1 MGWVADFKT
10 GIVIDTDIK
19 PTVKLSV
26 LEPGKRPATGK
37 PRPATKFKWEHVRSR
52 LAVGRERALKIAGS
66 DVRRATQRAMSNRK
80 PIKEKL
86 IDLGVVDGER
96 LVAKRRQIAIPDK
109 VTSWKTARFPKG
121 FLRSDIQYDY
131 DATTDS
137 VVVGPTRLPK
147 LNKLHEVGGQVQLWF
162 VRTRAPA
169 SVPRRLSGGA
179 VFGIT
184 SNTPAGTNPIELGSR
199 RVRAR
204 RYMQTGL
211 DDAKPNLAEAFRDAI
226 SGP

>member
-1 MGWVADFKT
+1 MGWVADFRT
-10 GIVIDTDIK
+10 GTVTGDGVLRAK
-19 PTVKLSV
+19 VSVTVK
-26 LEPGKRPATGK
+26 EGGGKSGAGK
-37 PRPATKFKWEHVRSR
+37 PPTKFKWEHVKGR

-86 IDLGVVDGER
+86 IDIGVVNGER

-184 SNTPAGTNPIELGSR
+184 SNTPAGTNPIEIGSR

-211 DDAKPNLAEAFRDAI
+211 DDATPNLAEAFRDSI

>member
-1 MGWVADFKT
+1 MGWVADFRT
-10 GIVIDTDIK
+10 GTVTGDGLLRAK
-19 PTVKLSV
+19 VSVTVK
-26 LEPGKRPATGK
+26 EGGGKSGAGK
-37 PRPATKFKWEHVRSR
+37 PPTKFKWEHVKGR

-66 DVRRATQRAMSNRK
+66 NVRRATQRAMSNRK

-86 IDLGVVDGER
+86 IDIGVVNGER

-162 VRTRAPA
+162 VRTRSPA

-184 SNTPAGTNPIELGSR
+184 SNTPAGTNPIEIGSR

>member
-1 MGWVADFKT
+1 MGWKADFRKMT
-10 GIVIDTDIK
+10 VIDTDIK

-26 LEPGKRPATGK
+26 LEPGKRPAAGR
-37 PRPATKFKWEHVRSR
+37 PQPATKFKWQHVRSR

-86 IDLGVVDGER
+86 IDIGVINGER
-96 LVAKRRQIAIPDK
+96 LVAKRRQIAIPEK

-147 LNKLHEVGGQVQLWF
+147 LNKLHEIGGQVQLWF

-179 VFGIT
+179 IFGIT
-184 SNTPAGTNPIELGSR
+184 SNTPAGTDPVKLGSR
-199 RVRAR
+199 RVKAR
-204 RYMQTGL
+204 RYMQKGL
-211 DDAKPNLAEAFRDAI
+211 DNAKPKLAEAFRDTI
-226 SGP
+226 VGP

>member
-1 MGWVADFKT
+1 MGWKADFRT
-10 GIVIDTDIK
+10 GTVTGDGLLRPK
-19 PTVKLSV
+19 VSVTVKEGGGTSGAGKP
-26 LEPGKRPATGK
+26 PGKFR
-37 PRPATKFKWEHVRSR
+37 WQHVQNRV
-52 LAVGRERALKIAGS
+52 AVGRQRALKIAGAE
-66 DVRRATQRAMSNRK
+66 VRRATQRAMSNRK
-80 PIKEKL
+80 PLKEKL
-86 IDLGVVDGER
+86 VDLGVVNGER
-96 LVAKRRQIAIPDK
+96 LIAKRRQIAIPDR

-131 DATTDS
+131 DASTDS

-147 LNKLHEVGGQVQLWF
+147 LNKLHEVGGQVRLWF
-162 VRTRAPA
+162 VRTRAPS

-184 SNTPAGTNPIELGSR
+184 SNTPGGTDPVELGSR
-199 RVRAR
+199 RVKAR

-211 DDAKPNLAEAFRDAI
+211 DDATPKIAESFRDTI

>member
-1 MGWVADFKT
+1 MGWVADFRT
-10 GIVIDTDIK
+10 GTVTGDGLLRAK
-19 PTVKLSV
+19 VSVTVK
-26 LEPGKRPATGK
+26 EGGGKSGAGK
-37 PRPATKFKWEHVRSR
+37 PPSKFKWEHVRSR

-86 IDLGVVDGER
+86 IDLGVVNGER

-131 DATTDS
+131 DSSTDS
-137 VVVGPTRLPK
+137 VVVGPAKLPK
-147 LNKLHEVGGQVQLWF
+147 LNKLHEVGGTINLWF
-162 VRTRAPA
+162 VKTAAPA
-169 SVPRRLSGGA
+169 KVPRKFSGGA

-184 SNTPAGTNPIELGSR
+184 SNRPIGKQSIKLGSR
-199 RVRAR
+199 RVQAR
-204 RYMQTGL
+204 RYMAQGL
-211 DDAKPNLAEAFRDAI
+211 KNGMAKIPEAFRDSI

>member
-1 MGWVADFKT
+1 MGWVADFRT
-10 GIVIDTDIK
+10 GTVTGDGLLRAK
-19 PTVKLSV
+19 VSVTVK
-26 LEPGKRPATGK
+26 EGGGKSGAGK
-37 PRPATKFKWEHVRSR
+37 PPSKFKWEHVRSR

-86 IDLGVVDGER
+86 IDIGVVNGER

-162 VRTRAPA
+162 VRTRSPP

-184 SNTPAGTNPIELGSR
+184 SNTPAGTNPIEIGSR

-226 SGP
+226 TGP

>member
-1 MGWVADFKT
+1 MGWVADFRT
-10 GIVIDTDIK
+10 GTVTGDGLLRAK
-19 PTVKLSV
+19 VSVTVK
-26 LEPGKRPATGK
+26 EGGGKSGAGK
-37 PRPATKFKWEHVRSR
+37 PPSKFKWEHVRSR

-86 IDLGVVDGER
+86 IDLGVVNGER

-162 VRTRAPA
+162 VRTRSPA

-184 SNTPAGTNPIELGSR
+184 SNTPAGTNPIEIGSR

-204 RYMQTGL
+204 RYMQNGL